1 MNLGGSEWPVIV
13 FLVGGF
19 VVVIAGTTWVIKKVW
34 KK

>member
-1 MNLGGSEWPVIV
+1 VIV